1 MNVLLKQMLRR
12 AFRRGSVTVIT
23 GKNTRDTF
31 GDGSGMSVA
40 FRLTDRRAEW
50 AMILDPELKIG
61 ELFMQG
67 RLVMEKGSIYDFLEV
82 GLANLHNRA
91 YPLSS
96 RILNRVRTAFRRLK
110 QMNRGKRAARNV
122 AHHYDLD
129 AGLYDLFLDPDR
141 QYSCAY
147 FEHPHQSLEEAQI
160 AKKRHI
166 AAKLAVEP
174 GHKVLDVGCGWGG
187 LGLYLADIAGADVV
201 GITLSQEQFKIARD
215 RAVARGLQNR
225 VEFRIEDYRHTEGRF
240 DRIVSVGMFE
250 HVGVGYYD
258 TYFRHCARLLDDNG
272 VMLLHT
278 IGRTTGPG
286 ATNPWISK
294 YIFPGGYI
302 PSLEEITPSI
312 ERAGFLITDVEVLR
326 LHYAA
331 TLRAWRER
339 FLINRAKA
347 EALYDERFVRMWEFY
362 LSACEASFRC
372 GDDVVYQIQISK
384 QVDTLP
390 LTRDY
395 ITERE
400 NRLRQREKAH
410 LRLAAE

>member
-12 AFRRGSVTVIT
+12 AIRRGCLTVIT
-23 GKNTRDTF
+23 GENTRDTF
-31 GDGSGMSVA
+31 GDGSGVSIA
-40 FRLTDRRAEW
+40 LRLKDRRAEW
-50 AMILDPELKIG
+50 ALVLNPELKLG

-67 RLVMEKGSIYDFLEV
+67 RLVMETGSIYDVMEIV
-82 GLANLHNRA
+82 LANLHNRP

-96 RILNRVRTAFRRLK
+96 RILSRVRTWFRGLK
-110 QMNRGKRAARNV
+110 QMNRGERSARNV

-147 FEHPHQSLEEAQI
+147 FEHPHQSLEEAQV

-174 GHKVLDVGCGWGG
+174 GHRVLDVGCGWGG

-215 RAVARGLQNR
+215 RASARGLQNR

-258 TYFRHCARLLDDNG
+258 TYFGHCERLLDDNG

-286 ATNPWISK
+286 ATNPWIAK

-312 ERAGFLITDVEVLR
+312 ERAGLLVTDVEVLR
-326 LHYAA
+326 LHYAG

-339 FLINRAKA
+339 FLTNRAKA
-347 EALYDERFVRMWEFY
+347 VALYDERFARMWEFY
-362 LSACEASFRC
+362 LASCEASFRSA
-372 GDDVVYQIQISK
+372 DDVVYQIQISK

-395 ITERE
+395 IAERE
-400 NRLRQREKAH
+400 RRLRQREKAH

>member
-1 MNVLLKQMLRR
+1 MNVFLKTMLRHVLVHGDVR
-12 AFRRGSVTVIT
+12 VIT
-23 GKNTRDTF
+23 ASGSHRF
-31 GDGSGMSVA
+31 GDGIGPHVTIRIA
-40 FRLTDRRAEW
+40 DRRAEW
-50 AMILDPELKIG
+50 ALLFDPEMSVG
-61 ELFMQG
+61 ELYMDG
-67 RLVMEKGSIYDFLEV
+67 RLTVEEGSIYDFLETV
-82 GLANLHNRA
+82 LGNLHNRP

-96 RILNRVRTAFRRLK
+96 RILYFFRSALRRLQ
-110 QMNRGKRAARNV
+110 QMNRGRRSVANV

-147 FEHPHQSLEEAQI
+147 FEHPYASLEEAQI

-166 AAKLAVEP
+166 TAKLAVEP
-174 GHKVLDVGCGWGG
+174 GHKVLDIGCGWGG

-201 GITLSQEQFKIARD
+201 GITLSSEQYKTARR
-215 RAVARGLQNR
+215 RAIERRMQNR
-225 VEFRIEDYRHTEGRF
+225 VDFRIEDYRQTQGTF

-250 HVGVGYYD
+250 HVGVPYYD
-258 TYFRHCARLLDDNG
+258 TFFRHCARLLDENG

-278 IGRTTGPG
+278 IGRTSAPG
-286 ATNPWISK
+286 ATNPWIAK

-302 PSLEEITPSI
+302 PNLSEIIPAITK
-312 ERAGFLITDVEVLR
+312 AGLLVADVEVLR
-326 LHYAA
+326 LHYAD

-339 FLINRAKA
+339 FLFNRAKV
-347 EALYDERFVRMWEFY
+347 EALYDARFVRMWEFY
-362 LSACEASFRC
+362 LACCEASFRC

-390 LTRDY
+390 VTRRY
-395 ITERE
+395 IAERE
-400 NRLRQREKAH
+400 ARLRERERAV

>member
-1 MNVLLKQMLRR
+1 
-12 AFRRGSVTVIT
+12 
-23 GKNTRDTF
+23 
-31 GDGSGMSVA
+31 
-40 FRLTDRRAEW
+40 
-50 AMILDPELKIG
+50 
-61 ELFMQG
+61 MQG
-67 RLVMEKGSIYDFLEV
+67 RLVMEKGSIYDFLEI
-82 GLANLHNRA
+82 GLANLHNRP

-96 RILNRVRTAFRRLK
+96 RILNRVRTWFRRLK
-110 QMNRGKRAARNV
+110 QMNRGKRSARNV

-174 GHKVLDVGCGWGG
+174 GHRVLDVGCGWGG

-215 RAVARGLQNR
+215 RAIARGLQNR
-225 VEFRIEDYRHTEGRF
+225 VEFRIEDYRHTAGRF

-250 HVGVGYYD
+250 HVGVGYFD

-272 VMLLHT
+272 VILLHT

-302 PSLEEITPSI
+302 PSLEEIAPSI
-312 ERAGFLITDVEVLR
+312 ERAGLLITDVEVLR
-326 LHYAA
+326 LHYAG

-362 LSACEASFRC
+362 LSACEASFRA

-400 NRLRQREKAH
+400 NRLRQREKSH